1 MKDYIIHQIDC
12 TCVLQIKNNPK
23 FRFKVFSV
31 LNDDKVQ
38 QKFVTCPNCGVTH
51 KVNEVGKSNI
61 LRSKEDL
68 KSILKIDDIKKS
80 LNQKFIDILEEN
92 NCDIT
97 IWEQTKFII
106 ENEMWGRHVYL
117 MNDFVDDMNI
127 VKIMKIIGTNLFT
140 VDNLEFESVIKND

>member
-12 TCVLQIKNNPK
+12 TCVLQIKDNPK

-51 KVNEVGKSNI
+51 KIIEIGKSTIIRN
-61 LRSKEDL
+61 KEDL

-97 IWEQTKFII
+97 LWEQTKFII
-106 ENEMWGRHVYL
+106 DNELWGRHVYL
-117 MNDFVDDMNI
+117 TNDYVDDINI
-127 VKIMKIIGTNLFT
+127 IKVMKIISNNIFT
-140 VDNLEFESVIKND
+140 IDNLEFEGIIKND